1 MFYLLFFAFSKI
13 RIRVSI
19 LVDFLTT
26 TNVFF
31 VCYFFNFSEECRFR
45 DEDGEP
51 LMDYDDDMNSDQEAQ
66 GQDHNLLDDNFED
79 EGWNRDRSPTPVHDD
94 YKSKPRKR
102 LIKKSSAADSGADF
116 NLGDE
121 DDGNYGAEEDDN
133 LAGIVRDESDD
144 GGAPSS
150 SSGGGAKRKKFGKD
164 SSGGERR
171 KEKKRREGKGDKKFK
186 LRKMGTSGSGKSS
199 NQEGDPEMKEMW
211 DTIAGDNSEVAV

>member
-26 TNVFF
+26 NVFLF
-31 VCYFFNFSEECRFR
+31 VICSIFFEECRFR

-51 LMDYDDDMNSDQEAQ
+51 LMDYNDDMNSDQEAQ

-94 YKSKPRKR
+94 FKSKPRKR
-102 LIKKSSAADSGADF
+102 LIKKSSAADSGAEF

-121 DDGNYGAEEDDN
+121 DDDN